1 MSFRRTSA
9 LMATL
14 AFALIGTSAAW
25 AQEARGTISGRIT
38 DPTGAVV
45 PAVMVQVT
53 NKAMG
58 TKFNAQTNE
67 SGVYS
72 ATFLLPGAYQ
82 VTAEVAG
89 FKKSLR
95 DNIELRV
102 NDALEV
108 NLQLEVGA
116 ADQSIT
122 VSAETPLLNTT
133 NASIGTVVDTRRVA
147 ELPTAHGNPMQLIGL
162 ATGVG
167 FTGDM
172 RLDRPFEPTHIVG
185 YTMDGTRGNRSD
197 VMIDGVPATA
207 TANAGQVIA
216 SYVPPPDIVQ
226 EFKVQT
232 ATFDASFGQ
241 TEGGVTN
248 ISLKSGTNDFHGTA
262 YWTKMVPELFAND
275 FFANA
280 TRTPR
285 PDFYYDRW
293 GGSFGGP
300 VRLPK
305 IYDGRNKTFFMF
317 GHEGIL
323 EGRPRNNGTATVPT
337 EKFKQ
342 GDFSDLLKINSS
354 YQIYNPFTRR
364 AAAGGRFQMDPFPNN
379 IIPAN
384 LINPVAKAAL
394 QYFPTPRST
403 GNADFTN
410 NYQRPELIEQADYKT
425 NSLRVDHVFTDKH
438 RIYVRGSWYDRTSSY
453 NNFFDNLATGE
464 YFQFISRAAVFDDV
478 YTLNPTTV
486 LNVRYGY
493 NRFIRVTNA
502 NAEQHG
508 FDLTSLGFPAAY
520 ANAISPDIR
529 RFPRFDIAGYQG
541 TGIGGEYRPNDTHS
555 INATINKSIGGHY
568 IKSGTEFRSYR
579 ETDVFFGNDM
589 TGRFNFDGSW
599 VRGPQDNSPGSP
611 NNIGQSFAQFLLGIP
626 TASNSLVARNASY
639 AEQSTSWGFFVHDD
653 WKATSK
659 LTLNLG
665 VRWEF
670 ETPLTERFNRTV
682 RGFDPNAAM
691 PFAAAAQARYAANPT
706 PEVAASAFR
715 IAGGLTFAGVNGQPR
730 GTYNTPKTNLMP
742 RFGLAYKLTQS
753 TVLRGGYGIYYGF
766 LGQRRGD
773 VIQTGFSRNTNL
785 IPSIDNGLTFQST
798 LSNPF
803 PDGILEPV
811 GSAQGPLTFVGQSVT
826 FFNENPIPP
835 YMQRWQL
842 GLQHQFRG
850 GWVLETS
857 YVGNR
862 GTHQEMSYNL
872 NATPLQYLSTSPE
885 RDNTRNN
892 YLSQNVP
899 NPFVGLL
906 PAGASSTFTNA
917 NIARDRLL
925 RPYPQFDAINNSR
938 FDGYSWYH
946 SLQVTGEK
954 RFSKGYTL
962 SANYTWSKFM
972 QANELL
978 NALDVRPTEAI
989 SDVDRPHRLTVSGI
1003 WELPFGKGRAFAG
1016 GMNRVGN
1023 ALVAGWQ
1030 FSGIY
1035 SYQSGAPFGFGN
1047 VIFRGDVK
1055 NIALPASERSVARW
1069 FNTDAGFEKNANNQ
1083 LVNNVRTFPLRFS
1096 GLRGEAINNYD
1107 FSLFKNNKI
1116 GEKFTAQFRG
1126 DFLNAFNHPLFT
1138 LPNTNP
1144 TQVQFGTI
1152 QASTQSNYPRRI
1164 QLTLKLIF

>member
-1 MSFRRTSA
+1 MSIRRTSA
-9 LMATL
+9 KMATVALSLVFSL
-14 AFALIGTSAAW
+14 ATAW
-25 AQEARGTISGRIT
+25 AQEARGNISGRIT
-38 DPTGAVV
+38 DPSGAVV
-45 PAVMVQVT
+45 PAVTVQVT

-58 TKFNAQTNE
+58 TRFNAQTNE
-67 SGVYS
+67 SGVYQV
-72 ATFLLPGAYQ
+72 TFLLPGTYQ

-89 FKKSLR
+89 FKKVLR
-95 DNIELRV
+95 DNVELRV
-102 NDALEV
+102 NDSLEI
-108 NLQLEVGA
+108 NIQLEVGQ

-122 VSAETPLLNTT
+122 VSAETPLLNTAT
-133 NASIGTVVDTRRVA
+133 ASLGTVVDTRRVA
-147 ELPTAHGNPMQLIGL
+147 ELPVAHGNPMQLIGL

-185 YTMDGTRGNRSD
+185 YSMDGTRGNRSD
-197 VMIDGVPATA
+197 VMLDGVPATA

-216 SYVPPPDIVQ
+216 SFVPPPDIVQ

-262 YWTKMVPELFAND
+262 YWTKMAPELFAND

-300 VRLPK
+300 IRIPK
-305 IYDGRNKTFFMF
+305 LYNGKNRTFFMY

-323 EGRPRNNGTATVPT
+323 EGRPRNNGTPTVPT

-342 GDFSDLLKINSS
+342 GDFSDLLKLGTN

-364 AAAGGRFQMDPFPNN
+364 AVGNGRFQMDPFPNN

-384 LINPVAKAAL
+384 LINPVAKASL
-394 QYFPTPRST
+394 QYFPTPRT
-403 GNADFTN
+403 DGNADFTN
-410 NYQRPELIEQADYKT
+410 NYQRPELMEEADYKT
-425 NSLRVDHVFTDKH
+425 HSIRVDHLISDKH
-438 RIYVRGSWYDRTSSY
+438 RIYVRGSWYDRTSTY
-453 NNFFDNLATGE
+453 NNYFDNLATGE
-464 YFQFISRAAVFDDV
+464 AFQFISRAGVFDDV
-478 YTLNPTTV
+478 YTLTPTTV

-502 NAEQHG
+502 NPAQHG
-508 FDLTSLGFPAAY
+508 FDLTSLGFPASY
-520 ANAISPDIR
+520 ASAISPDIR
-529 RFPRFDIAGYQG
+529 RFPRYDIAGYQG

-555 INATINKSIGGHY
+555 INATVTKSQGSHY
-568 IKSGTEFRSYR
+568 IKAGTEFRSYR

-599 VRGPQDNSPGSP
+599 VRGPLDNSPGSP
-611 NNIGQSFAQFLLGIP
+611 NNVGQSFAQFLLGIP

-653 WKATSK
+653 WKVNSR
-659 LTLNLG
+659 LTLNIG

-682 RGFDPNAAM
+682 RGFDPNAVL
-691 PFAAAAQARYAANPT
+691 PFAATAQARYAQNPT
-706 PEVAASAFR
+706 PEVPALR
-715 IAGGLTFAGVNGQPR
+715 VAGGLTFAGVDGQPR
-730 GTYNTPKTNLMP
+730 GAYNTPKDQIMP
-742 RFGLAYKLTQS
+742 RFGFAYKLDNN
-753 TVLRGGYGIYYGF
+753 TVLRGGYGIFYGF

-785 IPSIDNGLTFQST
+785 IPSTDNGLSFQST

-803 PDGILEPV
+803 PDGILEPL
-811 GSAQGPLTFVGQSVT
+811 GAAQGPLTFVGQSIT
-826 FFNENPIPP
+826 FFNENPLPP

-842 GLQHQFRG
+842 GIQREFRG

-862 GTHQEMSYNL
+862 GTHQEISYNL
-872 NATPLQYLSTSPE
+872 NATPLQYLSRSTE
-885 RDNTRNN
+885 RDNATNN
-892 YLSQNVP
+892 YLTANVP

-906 PAGASSTFTNA
+906 PAGASSAFTNTS
-917 NIARDRLL
+917 IARERLL
-925 RPYPQFDAINNSR
+925 RPFPQFDAVNNSR

-946 SLQVTGEK
+946 SLQVNGEK
-954 RFSKGYTL
+954 RFSKGFTL
-962 SANYTWSKFM
+962 NANYTWSKFM

-978 NALDVRPTEAI
+978 NALDARPTEVI
-989 SDVDRPHRLTVSGI
+989 SDMDRPHRLTVSGI
-1003 WELPFGKGRAFAG
+1003 LELPFGKGRAFAG
-1016 GMNRVGN
+1016 NLNRVGN
-1023 ALVAGWQ
+1023 ALIAGWQ
-1030 FSGIY
+1030 LSGIY
-1035 SYQSGAPFGFGN
+1035 AYQSGAPFGFGN
-1047 VIFRGDVK
+1047 VIFRGNLKDIPLSGDQRTL
-1055 NIALPASERSVARW
+1055 NRW
-1069 FNTDAGFEKNANNQ
+1069 FNTDAGFEKNASLQ

-1096 GLRGEAINNYD
+1096 GLRGDAINNWD
-1107 FSLFKNNKI
+1107 LSLFKNNRI
-1116 GEKFTAQFRG
+1116 GDKFNAQFRA
-1126 DFLNAFNHPLFT
+1126 DFLNAFNHPLFP

-1152 QASTQSNYPRRI
+1152 QASTQANYPRRI